1 MSTGHSEDNSS
12 IWPIRFLLTKPF
24 QSKANVGSF
33 ALADALTGIAI
44 VKIEVNSIVNGIES
58 GKSMYS
64 QKQRS

>member
-1 MSTGHSEDNSS
+1 MFTGHSEDNSS
-12 IWPIRFLLTKPF
+12 IWPISFRLTKPF

-33 ALADALTGIAI
+33 ALADALTG
-44 VKIEVNSIVNGIES
+44 KIEVNSIVNGIES